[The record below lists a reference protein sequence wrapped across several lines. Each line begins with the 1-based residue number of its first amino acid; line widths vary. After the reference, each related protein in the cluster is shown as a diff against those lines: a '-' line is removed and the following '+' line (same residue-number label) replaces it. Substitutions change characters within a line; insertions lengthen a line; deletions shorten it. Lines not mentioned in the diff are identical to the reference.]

1 MKGMGRSSVLYTHFY
16 IQSTN
21 VRLPRLSSF
30 TITAFGDGLCPGPW
44 ISPGLGR
51 LFAKA
56 YQSPSP
62 RTTDIKPRL
71 ASIPK
76 PQTWMLGIE
85 AEMKCM

>member
-16 IQSTN
+16 IESTN
-21 VRLPRLSSF
+21 VRLLRLSSF
-30 TITAFGDGLCPGPW
+30 TITVFGDGLYPGPW

-62 RTTDIKPRL
+62 RTTDIKPKAGFHPK
-71 ASIPK
+71 ASNLD
-76 PQTWMLGIE
+76 TRY
-85 AEMKCM
+85 

>member
-21 VRLPRLSSF
+21 VRLLRLSSF
-30 TITAFGDGLCPGPW
+30 TITACGDGLYPGPW
-44 ISPGLGR
+44 ISPGLGQ

-62 RTTDIKPRL
+62 RTKPRL

-76 PQTWMLGIE
+76 PQTWILGIE